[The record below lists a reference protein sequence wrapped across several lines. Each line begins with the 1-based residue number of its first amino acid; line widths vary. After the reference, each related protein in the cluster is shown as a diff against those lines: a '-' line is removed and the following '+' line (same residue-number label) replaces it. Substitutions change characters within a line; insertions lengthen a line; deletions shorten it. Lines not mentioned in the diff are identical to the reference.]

1 MRLKYLWLCAGLA
14 AAACAPVN
22 RDDAERAPAGAPSV
36 SHQSLRTA
44 VGDRVDR
51 ADAGRRAP
59 EASGVAGVAQK
70 FRNLPALRR
79 FKSAQSASAA
89 DKPLRAQNPD
99 VFAGD
104 PKNPLHIAEHLCAMS
119 IGSFPNWAM
128 YPAYREFLAPGEE
141 DAVAALLGFFESD
154 YVGVYK
160 SRFRAISRFYARH
173 ARCRLALAD
182 GENALPDRD
191 FGGQPDNA
199 GNLHFVFDQELPK
212 VPNLPDYPAVSG
224 GYDAVADSAPDAGC
238 ADRVMTK
245 KDASQ
250 HSGCASE
257 QNWLTEIEKAW
268 DGSFR
273 AGRVRIIL
281 KPDGFGSYILNSDI
295 RRSYL
300 EPLEI
305 QRIGMALSPQ
315 NIDVAAKLLA
325 DACRRRTIAC
335 KAVGP
340 YLKAAQET
348 IAEVKRMWNDG
359 VKFDASARTSI
370 QLNPGRQ
377 NTRVTVSVDNDSGIR
392 FKNIWLRTAE
402 SSPRYCE
409 LQNSFEN
416 SDDLPNS
423 EQNIASPSFVLEP
436 HARANAVCIIGNAL
450 RPDIA
455 LEFVYADATDPTD
468 DDVSDANARAQS
480 SNLADEPI

>member
-14 AAACAPVN
+14 AAACAPAN
-22 RDDAERAPAGAPSV
+22 RDDGERGAASR
-36 SHQSLRTA
+36 QSLRTA
-44 VGDRVDR
+44 AAARSDRGGGGAV
-51 ADAGRRAP
+51 RRAP
-59 EASGVAGVAQK
+59 EASGVAGAAQK

-79 FKSAQSASAA
+79 FKSAPSAPTA
-89 DKPLRAQNPD
+89 DKHHRAETPD

-128 YPAYREFLAPGEE
+128 YPSYREFLAPDEE
-141 DAVAALLGFFESD
+141 DAVAALLRFFESD

-173 ARCRLALAD
+173 ARCARVAAD
-182 GENALPDRD
+182 GEIAPP
-191 FGGQPDNA
+191 GGHPDNA

-212 VPNLPDYPAVSG
+212 VPNLPDYPSVSG
-224 GYDAVADSAPDAGC
+224 GYDAFADAGN
-238 ADRVMTK
+238 ADRSVPK
-245 KDASQ
+245 IDASPRA
-250 HSGCASE
+250 GIDID
-257 QNWLTEIEKAW
+257 QNWLTEIETAW

-273 AGRVRIIL
+273 SGRVRIIL

-315 NIDVAAKLLA
+315 NIDVAARLLA
-325 DACRRRTIAC
+325 DSCRRRTIAC
-335 KAVGP
+335 KTVGP
-340 YLKAAQET
+340 YVKAAQDS
-348 IAEVKRMWNDG
+348 IAEAKSVWNAS
-359 VKFDASARTSI
+359 VKFGASARTSI
-370 QLNPGRQ
+370 QFNAGRQ
-377 NTRVTVSVDNDSGIR
+377 DTRVTVDLVNASGMR

-409 LQNSFEN
+409 LQNTFDNSEN
-416 SDDLPNS
+416 SANTA
-423 EQNIASPSFVLEP
+423 QNDVARFFVLEP
-436 HARANAVCIIGNAL
+436 HARAKAVCIIGNAL

-455 LEFVYADATDPTD
+455 VEFVYADAAPPD
-468 DDVSDANARAQS
+468 DAAVSDADAQAHS
-480 SNLADEPI
+480 ENSGAETL